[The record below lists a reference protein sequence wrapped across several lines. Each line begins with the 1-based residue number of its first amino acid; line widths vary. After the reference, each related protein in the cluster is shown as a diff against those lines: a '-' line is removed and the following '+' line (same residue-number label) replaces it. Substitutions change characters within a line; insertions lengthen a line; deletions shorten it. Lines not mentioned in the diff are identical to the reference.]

1 MLSVSRGGDEE
12 ESDTS
17 DAFHHKDVS
26 IKVVEMVNYITC

>member
-1 MLSVSRGGDEE
+1 MLISVSRGGDEE

-26 IKVVEMVNYITC
+26 IKAVEIFLRK